1 MVFDNLDQYDMVFD
15 NLDQYDM
22 VFDNLDQYYF
32 FLFSDIHLRMLPN
45 CIL

>member
-1 MVFDNLDQYDMVFD
+1 MVFD

-32 FLFSDIHLRMLPN
+32 FLFSDIHLHMLPKF
-45 CIL
+45 IL